1 MSILCSFFAYEQT
14 QLVICNYFCNLS
26 HFRACYFSSI
36 LYITLPRCWNKKLIG
51 KEVCNMLIALLLILN
66 FSQSMNFYSPWKPT
80 ISWWFWG
87 GNRSWLIHL
96 NSLNIGRETW
106 QQSLKEPYL
115 WKLEWGKFCSNLH
128 YSKQSRSLFT
138 MKTNHDLYHIIIL
151 RARSCASLKFFPCNH
166 QTFEYVII
174 RARDLSE

>member
-1 MSILCSFFAYEQT
+1 MQSFTFQGLLFLKHFVYYTPPLLEQK
-14 QLVICNYFCNLS
+14 IN
-26 HFRACYFSSI
+26 R
-36 LYITLPRCWNKKLIG
+36 K
-51 KEVCNMLIALLLILN
+51 
-66 FSQSMNFYSPWKPT
+66 SQSMNFYSPWKPT